1 MFYKSEIEYP
11 KFNNK
16 NELYFEKLIKL
27 EKLSILLSFYS
38 KFFTKLLENNTY
50 FNTFIQ
56 FYSNKVSKQIFDQFI
71 LLL

>member
-11 KFNNK
+11 KFNIK
-16 NELYFEKLIKL
+16 NELYYEKLIKL

-38 KFFTKLLENNTY
+38 KFFTKLLENKSN

-56 FYSNKVSKQIFDQFI
+56 FYTNKVSK
-71 LLL
+71 